1 VGGGCGG
8 EGEPGGL
15 RCRGGVGAVG
25 AGGGWRVGGRRLGGA
40 GLCPEVGELGCGH
53 VKVRNVGS
61 RGGVGAVVC
70 VVEVAGMM
78 GATG

>member
-1 VGGGCGG
+1 MKGGELGADVVSDEEGGG
-8 EGEPGGL
+8 GL
-15 RCRGGVGAVG
+15 
-25 AGGGWRVGGRRLGGA
+25 AGGGY
-40 GLCPEVGELGCGH
+40 GLCLEVGEWGCGH

-70 VVEVAGMM
+70 VVEVAGMV